1 MRASRLSQR
10 RESRTDSMVILE
22 DFGDQLN
29 RIYTPLLIL
38 LLAAA
43 AMTNVYFLPQIS
55 CNIPTLPADDF
66 RGFAESVCWSR
77 GAIGVDKDEEMP
89 GDEVEWEKL
98 QGRRAVSFHQWVPF
112 CLSIQAILF
121 YLPHLIWK
129 VLCTSSFGD
138 SLNYLVTRAKAA
150 GRCEEQAVR
159 AKFVRACADHLY
171 LLSRQHFSTSTSI
184 WSRVQD
190 SLCSR
195 QPCRSC
201 CFVKRRIGNHLVIY
215 YLLMKALYIANCI
228 GQIFAIVCFLG
239 PNNTYRSSLGGF
251 TERLLSFAASYGEWG
266 GSQFLPHQ
274 ALCPVRVPHLGV
286 RSQTYTAICALTM
299 NVLNEKIYL
308 FLWMWIL
315 AVLAVTAIT
324 TAAWMW
330 RLLVRAHS
338 NSYLRAF
345 LYTSLLAPPPFRSS
359 DTMEVVE
366 VGGGVYQTASLDGTL
381 VERFLTEVVGN
392 DGDLMI
398 RMLRCNAGD
407 IVTGEVFVTWWWVFK
422 AMEGGQ
428 DEDDFSGYAATPPRT
443 YVEMQES
450 NLVNRIVRRTMSY
463 I

>member
-1 MRASRLSQR
+1 MSKSRLNER
-10 RESRTDSMVILE
+10 HESRTDSMVILE

-98 QGRRAVSFHQWVPF
+98 QGRR
-112 CLSIQAILF
+112 
-121 YLPHLIWK
+121 
-129 VLCTSSFGD
+129 
-138 SLNYLVTRAKAA
+138 
-150 GRCEEQAVR
+150 
-159 AKFVRACADHLY
+159 
-171 LLSRQHFSTSTSI
+171 
-184 WSRVQD
+184 
-190 SLCSR
+190 
-195 QPCRSC
+195 
-201 CFVKRRIGNHLVIY
+201 
-215 YLLMKALYIANCI
+215 
-228 GQIFAIVCFLG
+228 
-239 PNNTYRSSLGGF
+239 
-251 TERLLSFAASYGEWG
+251 
-266 GSQFLPHQ
+266 
-274 ALCPVRVPHLGV
+274 
-286 RSQTYTAICALTM
+286 
-299 NVLNEKIYL
+299 
-308 FLWMWIL
+308 
-315 AVLAVTAIT
+315 VTAIT
-324 TAAWMW
+324 TVAWMW

-366 VGGGVYQTASLDGTL
+366 VGGGVYQTASLDGAL

-392 DGDLMI
+392 DGNLMI

-407 IVTGEVFVTWWWVFK
+407 IVTGEIFVTWWWMFK
-422 AMEGGQ
+422 AMEGRG
-428 DEDDFSGYAATPPRT
+428 DEDDLSGYAATPPRT
-443 YVEMQES
+443 YVEMQEP